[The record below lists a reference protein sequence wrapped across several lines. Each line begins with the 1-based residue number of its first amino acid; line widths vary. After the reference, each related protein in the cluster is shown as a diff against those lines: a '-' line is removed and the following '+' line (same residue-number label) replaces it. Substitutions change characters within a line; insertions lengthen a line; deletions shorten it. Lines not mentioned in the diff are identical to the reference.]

1 MSIISI
7 KFPVQMKNIFSL
19 HKKVKLEKK
28 EMYYNFRKN
37 FNIFFGVLFYNKSW
51 SGNCS
56 FWFY

>member
-1 MSIISI
+1 
-7 KFPVQMKNIFSL
+7 MKNIFSL